1 MILGELQKYLQ
12 IKSSLH
18 VFLWLIYII
27 KSILFI
33 YYVSVGWLSTH
44 VFYSGSLLPRDKYV
58 LVAIGMLNQNN
69 ETALHVF
76 LPSFPG
82 EYHVQGTMG
91 TIVLPIQHSQLK
103 KLNKSENSGT
113 KYHQLLR
120 WNHVSKEFWARC
132 C

>member
-91 TIVLPIQHSQLK
+91 TTVLPIQHSQLK

-120 WNHVSKEFWARC
+120 
-132 C
+132 